1 MSFLMLALALGAFSY
16 PLFKGVTAHNGR
28 IQPSGFDG
36 VSVVVGFGITAV
48 IAAVTSPLM
57 GFAFIFA
64 VLLHEIGAAMACRF
78 VGHEVARVRLVPLPY
93 FAAPRSDER
102 FNTALEESYVALYAP
117 AIAIVPMVL
126 SFALFHTF
134 AAPFPAVADVF
145 RSTAIM
151 LGAFNFIMLL
161 PFVPFG
167 GGHVVRAISEAFWPR
182 MGTLITVFMTAAF
195 FSAALKDGSIA
206 MLILAGAGIQSLL
219 HKRREN
225 IQTLSPNQALLVMS
239 TYAFILCVH
248 FTGGWWLLNSLM

>member
-1 MSFLMLALALGAFSY
+1 MSFLMLALALGVFAL
-16 PLFKGVTAHNGR
+16 PLLKGVTAQSGR

-36 VSVVVGFGITAV
+36 VSVVVGFGITSLV
-48 IAAVTSPLM
+48 AAATSPLM
-57 GFAFIFA
+57 GFAFILA
-64 VLLHEIGAAMACRF
+64 VLLHEISAALACRF

-93 FAAPRSDER
+93 FAAPRSDQR

-117 AIAIVPMVL
+117 ALSIVPMVL
-126 SFALFHTF
+126 CFALFHTF
-134 AAPFPAVADVF
+134 AASAPAAANVF
-145 RSTAIM
+145 RATAIM

-161 PFVPFG
+161 PFLPFG

-206 MLILAGAGIQSLL
+206 MLVLTGAGLQSLL
-219 HKRREN
+219 HKRRDK
-225 IQTLSPNQALLVMS
+225 IQMLTPNQALLVMAA
-239 TYAFILCVH
+239 YAFILCTH